1 MTRRI
6 GRAQRNGA
14 AGDTPKEIKMG
25 TINFEDVYANAYVRE
40 SVESLVST
48 TVRQYPMLDNYQDDI
63 RQELWLAINKH
74 IPQFSP
80 EKSNLNTFC
89 RIVLESAL
97 KEIRRGYFSNRCI
110 SERVNTAPINEELA
124 AYSHDDID
132 RFVLCKEVNAI
143 VEDLSPIR
151 KKICELLM
159 DGHSMN
165 DVARILHIPIGSL
178 YKHHISALRI
188 LFTKAGFKK

>member
-1 MTRRI
+1 
-6 GRAQRNGA
+6 
-14 AGDTPKEIKMG
+14 MG
-25 TINFEDVYANAYVRE
+25 TTNFEEVYANAYVRE
-40 SVESLVST
+40 SVETLVAT
-48 TVRQYPMLDNYQDDI
+48 TARQYPMLANYQDDI

-80 EKSNLNTFC
+80 GKSNLNTFC

-124 AYSHDDID
+124 AYSHDDIE
-132 RFVLCKEVNAI
+132 RFMLLNEVNAL
-143 VEDLSPIR
+143 VQTLSPLQ
-151 KKICELLM
+151 KNICELLM

-165 DVARILHIPIGSL
+165 AVARKLHIPIGSL
-178 YKHHISALRI
+178 YKYHISALRN
-188 LFTKAGFKK
+188 LFIKCGFKK

>member
-1 MTRRI
+1 
-6 GRAQRNGA
+6 
-14 AGDTPKEIKMG
+14 MG

-40 SVESLVST
+40 SVESLVT
-48 TVRQYPMLDNYQDDI
+48 TTIRQYPMLDNYQDDI

-110 SERVNTAPINEELA
+110 YERVNTAPINEELA

-132 RFVLCKEVNAI
+132 RFVLCKEVNAL

-165 DVARILHIPIGSL
+165 DVAKILHIPIGSL